1 MLKTI
6 NYQQLT
12 LTAMSHAHFTRDDRV
27 KLSALLKAGVEKIA
41 RILKKTRVV
50 FGEKSK
56 ETATTEN
63 IFRGELE
70 ENRKRGKL
78 IEKEKIENDAWLEEI
93 YFEKLKLYWSP
104 EQHLGKTPERKCH
117 HLPRN
122 NLWIYHTTQ
131 EIEEISEMPERK
143 ISQTAWHCAS

>member
-27 KLSALLKAGVEKIA
+27 KLSALLKAGVEKPKIA

-70 ENRKRGKL
+70 ENRKKGKL
-78 IEKEKIENDAWLEEI
+78 IEKEK
-93 YFEKLKLYWSP
+93 LKMT
-104 EQHLGKTPERKCH
+104 LG
-117 HLPRN
+117 
-122 NLWIYHTTQ
+122 
-131 EIEEISEMPERK
+131 
-143 ISQTAWHCAS
+143 